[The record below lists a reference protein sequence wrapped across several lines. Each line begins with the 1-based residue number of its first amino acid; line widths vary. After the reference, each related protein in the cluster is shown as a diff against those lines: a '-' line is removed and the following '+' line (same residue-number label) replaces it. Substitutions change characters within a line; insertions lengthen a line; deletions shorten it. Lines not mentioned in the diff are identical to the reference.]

1 VPVLEMS
8 YPGSSAYPTSV
19 LVFERGQ
26 CTLETF
32 ARQRPSYF
40 QQVTV
45 ILMLLYNSGMTL
57 SMPRHLSNLTSND
70 RLADVCTF

>member
-1 VPVLEMS
+1 MS
-8 YPGSSAYPTSV
+8 YPGNASYPTSV

-45 ILMLLYNSGMTL
+45 M
-57 SMPRHLSNLTSND
+57 
-70 RLADVCTF
+70 

>member
-1 VPVLEMS
+1 MS
-8 YPGSSAYPTSV
+8 YPGNASYPTSV

-40 QQVTV
+40 QQVKFV
-45 ILMLLYNSGMTL
+45 
-57 SMPRHLSNLTSND
+57 
-70 RLADVCTF
+70 